1 MKELW
6 QLFLTF
12 VKIGSLTFGGGLSM
26 LPMLNHEI
34 IEKRGWATEE
44 EIMDFYAVGQCTPG
58 IIAVN
63 TATFIGYKRKGIV
76 GGIVATLGMIL
87 PSVLII
93 LIIASILR
101 TFIDNTYVQAALDG
115 IRAAVCALMLS
126 VIITLCKK
134 NVSGWLTF
142 LLCALAF
149 IATFFF
155 DVSSILVVIVGGIL
169 GLILFRGREEK
180 KL

>member
-1 MKELW
+1 
-6 QLFLTF
+6 
-12 VKIGSLTFGGGLSM
+12 
-26 LPMLNHEI
+26 
-34 IEKRGWATEE
+34 
-44 EIMDFYAVGQCTPG
+44 
-58 IIAVN
+58 
-63 TATFIGYKRKGIV
+63 
-76 GGIVATLGMIL
+76 MIL